1 MVMKP
6 ASLAG
11 LAKVL
16 VPVLLCSL
24 AGAQTT
30 APPSSQA
37 ALEAEA
43 LKNCDANQMSLNLC
57 SFHRYKKV
65 DAELNRIYQAHLA
78 RMSSKVDVQRYR
90 EAQRAWLKYAE
101 ADCLYRN
108 GPREESGTIWPLLQ
122 NTCLSEHT
130 EARLRILRQQFN
142 CTQDGC
148 PGN

>member
-1 MVMKP
+1 MSAIKTATL
-6 ASLAG
+6 ASL
-11 LAKVL
+11 VL
-16 VPVLLCSL
+16 VLLCGL

-130 EARLRILRQQFN
+130 EARLRVLRQHFS